1 MRSNNNIEEVNYLI
15 VGAGVSGLSFANQ
28 VKHKSYLIV
37 EKDDEAGGYC
47 KTIKKQGFVWDYS
60 GHFFHFRDPKIRS
73 FLLKRMAKNTV
84 VDVVKNS
91 KIYYKGSYVDFPFQ
105 KNINQLPKK
114 EFLDCLNDLYKTKK
128 TKPRSF
134 KQMVYNNYGRSIAEK
149 FLIPYNEKLYAC
161 DLDSLDQNAMGRFF
175 PQASLKEIL
184 KHFKKPSNN
193 SYNTTFTYPM
203 NGAMQY
209 IHALLKDLKTERIL
223 LNESVIKIDA
233 KNKIAYTTKR
243 TIKYK
248 HLISSV
254 PFPKLLSV
262 TKTPFNKKHFSSNKV
277 LVFNLGFDSKGNS
290 EHHWVYFPDKKYRF
304 YRIGYYDNII
314 QKNRMSLYVEIGLK
328 TKAKVNVT
336 KELSRVLNGLKKAS
350 IITDQKLI
358 ASHHVVMDPA
368 YVHINK
374 RSQEVFLNKQKL
386 LQKQGIYSIGRYG
399 GWKYCSIEDNI
410 IEAFELSKKL
420 LKGTNR

>member
-1 MRSNNNIEEVNYLI
+1 MRSNNNIEEVDYLI
-15 VGAGVSGLSFANQ
+15 IGAGVSGLSFANQ
-28 VKHKSYLIV
+28 VKTKNYLIV
-37 EKDDEAGGYC
+37 EKDSEAGGYC
-47 KTIKKQGFVWDYS
+47 KTIKKEGFVWDYS
-60 GHFFHFRDPKIRS
+60 GHFFHFRNPKIKS
-73 FLLKRMAKNTV
+73 FLLKRIDPKTLVNVNKNAKILYN
-84 VDVVKNS
+84 K
-91 KIYYKGSYVDFPFQ
+91 SYIDFPFQ
-105 KNINQLPKK
+105 KNIHMLPVN
-114 EFLDCLNDLYKTKK
+114 EFLDCLNDLYLAKK
-128 TKPRSF
+128 SNPRSF
-134 KQMVYNNYGRSIAEK
+134 KEMVYNNYGRSIAEK

-184 KHFKKPSNN
+184 KHFVSPNNN
-193 SYNTTFTYPM
+193 SYNTTFTYPK

-209 IHALLKDLKTERIL
+209 IHALLKDLKSERIL
-223 LNESVIKIDA
+223 LNESVIKVDP
-233 KNKIAYTTKR
+233 KTKTAYTNKR

-248 HLISSV
+248 RLISSV
-254 PFPKLLSV
+254 PFPKLLSF
-262 TKTPFNKKHFSSNKV
+262 TSMPFNKKHFSSNKV

-290 EHHWVYFPDKKYRF
+290 KHHWVYFPDKKCRF

-314 QKNRMSLYVEIGLK
+314 QKNRMSLYVEIGMR
-328 TKAKVNVT
+328 TNEKVNVN
-336 KELSRVLNGLKKAS
+336 KELTRVLNDLKKTS

-374 RSQEVFLNKQKL
+374 ASQKVFATKQKIL
-386 LQKQGIYSIGRYG
+386 HKLGIYSIGRYG

-420 LKGTNR
+420 IKATK

>member
-1 MRSNNNIEEVNYLI
+1 MKEVDYLI
-15 VGAGVSGLSFANQ
+15 IGAGVSGLSFANK
-28 VKHKSYLIV
+28 VKTKNYLIV
-37 EKDDEAGGYC
+37 EKDPEAGGYC

-60 GHFFHFRDPKIRS
+60 GHFFHFQNNKIKT
-73 FLLKRMAKNTV
+73 FLLKRMDKSAV
-84 VDVVKNS
+84 VNVLKNS
-91 KIYYKGSYVDFPFQ
+91 VIHYKHNYIDFPFQ
-105 KNINQLPKK
+105 KNIHQLPKS
-114 EFLDCLNDLYKTKK
+114 EYQDCLNDLYKIKK

-134 KQMVYNNYGRSIAEK
+134 KEMVYNNYGRSISEK

-161 DLDSLDQNAMGRFF
+161 DLDTLDQNAMGRFF

-184 KHFKKPSNN
+184 KHSANPNN
-193 SYNTTFTYPM
+193 TSYNTTFTYPK

-209 IHALLKDLKTERIL
+209 IHALLKDLKSERIL
-223 LNESVIKIDA
+223 LNESVIKIDP
-233 KNKIAYTTKR
+233 KTKTAYTNKR

-248 HLISSV
+248 RLISSV
-254 PFPKLLSV
+254 PFPKLLSFTSMPF
-262 TKTPFNKKHFSSNKV
+262 TKKDFSSNKV

-290 EHHWVYFPDKKYRF
+290 EHHWVYFPNKKYRF

-314 QKNRMSLYVEIGLK
+314 QKNRMSLYVEIGMR
-328 TKAKVNVT
+328 TNEKVNVD
-336 KELSRVLNGLKKAS
+336 KELSRVLNDLKKAS

-374 RSQEVFLNKQKL
+374 ASQKIFLTKQKTL
-386 LQKQGIYSIGRYG
+386 HKLGIYSIGRYG

-410 IEAFELSKKL
+410 IEAFDLSKKL
-420 LKGTNR
+420 IRATI